1 MLKYYCYLF
10 VLNLKKQAS
19 DDTEIQL
26 KKLQSDITFAMEKID
41 SREKHLNSE
50 LTQLIQQFKSTSIEH
65 EQIRNL
71 IKETTNEK
79 NNFEQELSRVL
90 HDYENVKIQ
99 MDQRGNTMS
108 DGSMIEKLIELMVCQ
123 VYIC

>member
-1 MLKYYCYLF
+1 
-10 VLNLKKQAS
+10 
-19 DDTEIQL
+19 
-26 KKLQSDITFAMEKID
+26 MEKID

-50 LTQLIQQFKSTSIEH
+50 LTNLIQQFKSTSIEH

-79 NNFEQELSRVL
+79 KIFEQELSRVV

-108 DGSMIEKLIELMVCQ
+108 DGSMNSDNIN
-123 VYIC
+123 